1 MTLKRPTEFSETLKR
16 LRLKSGKSRYK
27 LGQYSGLDGAYLLR
41 LESGE
46 RHNPSRDVVVKLALA
61 LVADS
66 SAVSIYDVNDLLLA
80 GNYAPLRGRGE
91 TI

>member
-1 MTLKRPTEFSETLKR
+1 MTRKRPTEFSETLKR

-46 RHNPSRDVVVKLALA
+46 RRNPSRDVVVKLALA

>member
-1 MTLKRPTEFSETLKR
+1 MTRKRPTEFSETLKR